1 MILKLNRIAKKAT
14 YTIGRLYEVTEGG
27 GERYLCDTLEPAWR
41 DYAHGEVKI
50 PGLSAIPEGEYTV
63 VITWSP
69 KFREW
74 LPQIIGDQAFNRQWQ
89 GVRIH
94 AGNTAADTRGC
105 ILPGENKIPGR
116 VINSRRCLRMIV
128 TRLTEAYARG
138 GECEV
143 KDRDPLNPPI
153 GGLSKRHDLQL
164 SSDFCDCALFLIGFK
179 SCCKDSE
186 KR

>member
-1 MILKLNRIAKKAT
+1 MELILKRIARKPT
-14 YTIGRLYEVTEGG
+14 YTIGQLFIANADGKPQTYI
-27 GERYLCDTLEPAWR
+27 CDTLEPAWR
-41 DYAHGEVKI
+41 DYAHGEMKI
-50 PGLSAIPEGEYTV
+50 PGLSAIPEGEYTL

-116 VINSRRCLRMIV
+116 VINSRRCLRLVIAC
-128 TRLTEAYARG
+128 LTEAYARG
-138 GECEV
+138 ESV
-143 KDRDPLNPPI
+143 RLKIKTL
-153 GGLSKRHDLQL
+153 
-164 SSDFCDCALFLIGFK
+164 
-179 SCCKDSE
+179 
-186 KR
+186 

>member
-1 MILKLNRIAKKAT
+1 MILKLKRIAKKAT
-14 YTIGRLYEVTEGG
+14 YTIGRLYEVTERG

-74 LPQIIGDQAFNRQWQ
+74 LPQIIGDQDFNRQWQ

-94 AGNTAADTRGC
+94 AGNTPPTPGAASSRARTKSPAASSTRGDA
-105 ILPGENKIPGR
+105 
-116 VINSRRCLRMIV
+116 S
-128 TRLTEAYARG
+128 A
-138 GECEV
+138 
-143 KDRDPLNPPI
+143 
-153 GGLSKRHDLQL
+153 
-164 SSDFCDCALFLIGFK
+164 
-179 SCCKDSE
+179 
-186 KR
+186 